1 MSDEETETGT
11 EAPPEQDEDAP
22 ITEEQVA
29 DAEQEDA
36 PADET
41 PDEPDVLDQAQ
52 QAATEREIEADQK
65 RLDRAIKAY
74 LRVATDVF
82 AKQPDLVEPCPRCA
96 DDYPGLII
104 RPAFKQVLPET
115 RAAVMI
121 SMGEDPDP
129 TLNPDPRAN
138 RCGTCDGWGK
148 VATGSRVARQ
158 DKLEC
163 TECQGRGWIGPRAA
177 TLTAN
182 GSSYTTIELPPTSAD
197 SEPSPATDPWGRV
210 KGEALY
216 GVMPGFES

>member
-1 MSDEETETGT
+1 MSTDETQVEP
-11 EAPPEQDEDAP
+11 EAPVEPDEDAP
-22 ITEEQVA
+22 ITEEQIEE
-29 DAEQEDA
+29 AEQEG
-36 PADET
+36 T
-41 PDEPDVLDQAQ
+41 DEPAEEQGDTVIEEAQAKFDER
-52 QAATEREIEADQK
+52 AAEAGRK
-65 RLDRAIKAY
+65 RIDRAVKRMVDTLTEVLAEESQF
-74 LRVATDVF
+74 L
-82 AKQPDLVEPCPRCA
+82 EPCPRCA
-96 DDYPGLII
+96 DDFPGLIWQ
-104 RPAFKQVLPET
+104 PSVKQVLPAT

-148 VATGSRVARQ
+148 VATGSRVHRQ

-163 TECQGRGWIGPRAA
+163 TECAGRGWIGPRAA

-210 KGEALY
+210 KGEPLY

>member
-11 EAPPEQDEDAP
+11 EAPAEQDEDAP

-52 QAATEREIEADQK
+52 AQFDERAAEAGRK
-65 RLDRAIKAY
+65 RIDRAVKKMVDTLNEVLAEESQF
-74 LRVATDVF
+74 L
-82 AKQPDLVEPCPRCA
+82 EPCPRCA
-96 DDYPGLII
+96 DDFPGLIWQ
-104 RPAFKQVLPET
+104 PSVKGVLPAT

-121 SMGEDPDP
+121 STGEDPDP

-158 DKLEC
+158 EKLEC
-163 TECQGRGWIGPRAA
+163 TECAGRGWIGPRAA

-182 GSSYTTIELPPTSAD
+182 GSSYTAIELPPTSAD
-197 SEPSPATDPWGRV
+197 SDPSPATDPWGRV
-210 KGEALY
+210 KGEPLY

>member
-1 MSDEETETGT
+1 MVDTLTEVLAEES
-11 EAPPEQDEDAP
+11 QF
-22 ITEEQVA
+22 
-29 DAEQEDA
+29 
-36 PADET
+36 
-41 PDEPDVLDQAQ
+41 L
-52 QAATEREIEADQK
+52 
-65 RLDRAIKAY
+65 
-74 LRVATDVF
+74 
-82 AKQPDLVEPCPRCA
+82 EPCPRCA
-96 DDYPGLII
+96 DDFPGLIWK
-104 RPAFKQVLPET
+104 ASVKGVLPAT

-148 VATGSRVARQ
+148 VATGSRVHRQ

-163 TECQGRGWIGPRAA
+163 TECAGRGWIGPRAA

-182 GSSYTTIELPPTSAD
+182 GSSYTTIELPTASAD

-210 KGEALY
+210 KGEPLY

>member
-1 MSDEETETGT
+1 MSEAETQTEP
-11 EAPPEQDEDAP
+11 EAPVEPDEDAP
-22 ITEEQVA
+22 ITEEQIEE
-29 DAEQEDA
+29 AEQEGTDE
-36 PADET
+36 PADEQGDT
-41 PDEPDVLDQAQ
+41 VIEEAEK
-52 QAATEREIEADQK
+52 AATEREIEADQK

-96 DDYPGLII
+96 DDFPGLIWQ
-104 RPAFKQVLPET
+104 PSVKQVLPQT

-148 VATGSRVARQ
+148 VATGSRVHRQ

-163 TECQGRGWIGPRAA
+163 TECAGRGWIGPRAA

-210 KGEALY
+210 KGEPLY

>member
-1 MSDEETETGT
+1 MSTDETQVEP
-11 EAPPEQDEDAP
+11 EAPVEPDEDAP
-22 ITEEQVA
+22 ITEEQIEE
-29 DAEQEDA
+29 AEQEGTDA
-36 PADET
+36 PAEEQGDTVIEEAQAKFDER
-41 PDEPDVLDQAQ
+41 
-52 QAATEREIEADQK
+52 AAEAGRK
-65 RLDRAIKAY
+65 RIDRAVKRMVDTLKEVLAEESQF
-74 LRVATDVF
+74 LD
-82 AKQPDLVEPCPRCA
+82 PCPRCA
-96 DDYPGLII
+96 DDFPGLIWQ
-104 RPAFKQVLPET
+104 PSVKQVLPQT

-148 VATGSRVARQ
+148 VATGSRVHRQ

-163 TECQGRGWIGPRAA
+163 TECAGRGWIGPRAA

-210 KGEALY
+210 KGEPLY

>member
-1 MSDEETETGT
+1 MSTDETQVEP
-11 EAPPEQDEDAP
+11 EAPVEPDEDAP
-22 ITEEQVA
+22 ITEEQIEE
-29 DAEQEDA
+29 AEQEGTDA
-36 PADET
+36 PAEEQGDTVIEEAQAKFDER
-41 PDEPDVLDQAQ
+41 
-52 QAATEREIEADQK
+52 AAEAGRK
-65 RLDRAIKAY
+65 RIDRAVKRMVDTLTEVLAEESQF
-74 LRVATDVF
+74 L
-82 AKQPDLVEPCPRCA
+82 EPCPRCA
-96 DDYPGLII
+96 DDFPGLIWQ
-104 RPAFKQVLPET
+104 PSVKQVLPAT

-148 VATGSRVARQ
+148 VATGSRVHRQ

-163 TECQGRGWIGPRAA
+163 TECAGRGWIGPRAA

-210 KGEALY
+210 KGEPLY

>member
-22 ITEEQVA
+22 ITEDQVA